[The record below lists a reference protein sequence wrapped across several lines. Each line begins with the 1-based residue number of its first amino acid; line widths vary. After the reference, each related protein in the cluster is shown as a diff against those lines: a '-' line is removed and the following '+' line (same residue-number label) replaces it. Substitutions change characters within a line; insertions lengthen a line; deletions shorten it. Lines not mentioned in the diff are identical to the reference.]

1 MGCGKAPKPDPAMG
15 RAAEAS
21 AQVGRDTLEFG
32 KQQWEYEK
40 AQWEKYAPMYEEM
53 FKGEVADSQRARERG
68 DVMWDD
74 WTSIYRPIEAK
85 SAAESMNYDSP
96 EESARREGL
105 AGATVQAQID
115 AQRGDVTREIARMGG
130 SAARAGQQLTTDAN
144 ELALAKAGA
153 VNQERTN
160 TKLTGMALRQQ
171 AVATG
176 RGLPTLGMGYGS
188 ASNADVGTGVGVN
201 SAGQN
206 FRTTGSNNY
215 FRGAQGALAGYG
227 QAGSIYGSMF
237 DASMRGY
244 ESKMGTIGSVV
255 GAIGTLGGGWLGRK

>member
-1 MGCGKAPKPDPAMG
+1 MCGKTPKPDPAMG

-21 AQVGRDTLEFG
+21 AQIGREQFEFG

-40 AQWEKYAPMYEEM
+40 AQWEKLAPMYEEM
-53 FKGEVADSQRARERG
+53 MKGEVADSQRARERG

-74 WTSIYRPIEAK
+74 WTNIYRPIEAK
-85 SAAESMNYDSP
+85 SAAEAMNYDSA

-115 AQRGDVTREIARMGG
+115 AQRGDVTREIGRMGG
-130 SAARAGQQLTTDAN
+130 SAARAGQQLTSDSN

-176 RGLPTLGMGYGS
+176 RGLPSMGMGYGQ
-188 ASNADVGTGVGVN
+188 ASNADVGMATGVAG
-201 SAGQN
+201 AGQG
-206 FRTTGSNNY
+206 FRAAGSNNY

-227 QAGSIYGSMF
+227 TSGSIYGSMY

-255 GAIGTLGGGWLGRK
+255 GAVGTLGGAWLGRK